1 MKPVS
6 IETIYTKLR
15 AIGVREIVL
24 MDAAYVAPTPE
35 WLREFG
41 GYLSGKKL
49 EFIPETFDCEQFAR
63 WAAHEADLAL
73 VKAGLRDAGHTFGEA
88 TCLQDR
94 SAHSLNLCLCS
105 DETLYAFEPQTGV
118 VTPADGFALWTRVR
132 M

>member
-15 AIGVREIVL
+15 ALGVRDIVL
-24 MDAAYVAPTPE
+24 MDAAYVAPSLE

-41 GYLSGKKL
+41 SYIASKRLVYV
-49 EFIPETFDCEQFAR
+49 PESFDCEQFAR

-73 VKAGLRDAGHTFGEA
+73 VKAGVRDAGHTFGEA
-88 TCLQDR
+88 SCLQDR

>member
-6 IETIYTKLR
+6 IETIYLKLR
-15 AIGVREIVL
+15 ALGVRDIEL
-24 MDAAYVAPTPE
+24 MDAAYVAPTLE

-41 GYLSGKKL
+41 GYLAGKKL
-49 EFIPETFDCEQFAR
+49 EYVPETFDCEQFAR

-88 TCLQDR
+88 SCMVDR
-94 SAHSLNLCLCS
+94 SAHTLNLCLCS
-105 DETLYAFEPQTGV
+105 DENLYALEPQTGV
-118 VTPADGFALWTRVR
+118 VTPAGDIAVWTRVR

>member
-1 MKPVS
+1 MKAVS
-6 IETIYTKLR
+6 IELIYTRLR
-15 AIGVREIVL
+15 AIGVRDIVL
-24 MDAAYVAPTPE
+24 MDSAYVAPSRE
-35 WLREFG
+35 WLVEFG
-41 GYLSGKKL
+41 SYLAGKKL

-88 TCLQDR
+88 SCLQER

-105 DETLYAFEPQTGV
+105 DETLYAFEPQTGL
-118 VTPADGFALWTRVR
+118 VTPADGFAVWTRVR